1 MKLKIGNQVV
11 SVFFYLLLFIFPFL
25 MMIIVNESQRGKMQ
39 GMGYQKNGIRA
50 MHSLEKTPNY
60 CTWYCHNDTDYCI
73 QTHNKIIKGDFL
85 IFTNRIYFG
94 IIDFLS
100 SVKGG
105 YQAMN
110 IAFLVVGIPLVIWLL
125 LIGAIDKY
133 LKIKRLRK

>member
-1 MKLKIGNQVV
+1 MKLRFGNQVV
-11 SVFFYLLLFIFPFL
+11 GIFYLFLLMFPFL
-25 MMIIVNESQRGKMQ
+25 LMIIVNESQRGKMQ
-39 GMGYQKNGIRA
+39 GIGYQKNGINA
-50 MHSLEKTPNY
+50 IHSFEKTPTY

-73 QTHNKIIKGDFL
+73 KTHNKIIKGDFL

-100 SVKGG
+100 SIKGG

-110 IAFLVVGIPLVIWLL
+110 IAFLVVGVPLMIWLL

-133 LKIKRLRK
+133 LIIKKFRK